1 MGTEYKLTYEFWEQL
16 GFPDVEQY
24 VIDQDEDGNMTLLID
39 GTDND
44 NDGIPDLLE
53 QLAGGDVI
61 LNPSQGVVIG

>member
-1 MGTEYKLTYEFWEQL
+1 MEIEYTLTYEFWEQL
-16 GFPDVEQY
+16 GFPDVDPY
-24 VIDQDEDGNMTLLID
+24 VIDQKENGDMILLID

-44 NDGIPDLLE
+44 GDKIPDLLE